1 MDGINAFIKSMEKGP
16 EKFILTDEGDIDK
29 FLGVEIV
36 DRGKGEFE
44 MKQPHLHALGLK
56 DNSFECHVNGAKTPA
71 NTVLLNRDLEG
82 KPRKKNWNYRH

>member
-1 MDGINAFIKSMEKGP
+1 MEKGP

-44 MKQPHLHALGLK
+44 MKQPHLIDHRT
-56 DNSFECHVNGAKTPA
+56 NSSSTRPQG
-71 NTVLLNRDLEG
+71 
-82 KPRKKNWNYRH
+82 